1 MGIRL
6 VDLQAA
12 RALLLIIDIMT
23 HALYEM
29 HLQGTIVG
37 AIHSTKISGLR
48 FENLLGANGSRQGPE
63 GLISFHSQKEFHAHL
78 KWRMLDGCCMYAC

>member
-48 FENLLGANGSRQGPE
+48 FENLLGANGSRRVQKVSFRSTLKKSFM
-63 GLISFHSQKEFHAHL
+63 LI
-78 KWRMLDGCCMYAC
+78 